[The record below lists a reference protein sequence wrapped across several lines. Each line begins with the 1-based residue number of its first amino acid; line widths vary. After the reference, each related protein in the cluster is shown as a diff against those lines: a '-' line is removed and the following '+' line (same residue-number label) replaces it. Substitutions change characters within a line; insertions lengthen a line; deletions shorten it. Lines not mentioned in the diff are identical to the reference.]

1 MLPVQSFVL
10 DVEDLGVHD
19 SSTDRCRV
27 APKIGLPEDVKMP
40 AWLKAYNKV
49 AAPCPRNCSHVVS
62 HWAGKVQP
70 RSPAAEGSSCSVL
83 EASGG
88 VTSSI

>member
-1 MLPVQSFVL
+1 MLPAQSFVS

-27 APKIGLPEDVKMP
+27 APKIGLPEDVKLP

-49 AAPCPRNCSHVVS
+49 SA
-62 HWAGKVQP
+62 
-70 RSPAAEGSSCSVL
+70 L
-83 EASGG
+83 L
-88 VTSSI
+88 